1 MVVIARLYLYRV
13 RRDLLASNRR
23 KLLRYIFGR
32 FSFLEELSQW
42 LGPHKVIALK
52 FQWEIEGSEQE
63 DPMEKLLLDPF
74 DTVKWKVKP
83 VEKITRFVKGSTVAA
98 KLEKV
103 RAAVIPVLH
112 ISV

>member
-1 MVVIARLYLYRV
+1 MIV
-13 RRDLLASNRR
+13 
-23 KLLRYIFGR
+23 
-32 FSFLEELSQW
+32 E
-42 LGPHKVIALK
+42 K

-63 DPMEKLLLDPF
+63 DPTEKLLLDPF

-103 RAAVIPVLH
+103 RAAVILVFLV
-112 ISV
+112 SV